1 MIWLIAGLI
10 LWTVAHFFKRIA
22 PAQRESMGNAGA
34 GLVAIGVV
42 ASVVLM
48 VVGYRATSL
57 TPLWDMGSWAK
68 PLNNVL
74 MLLAIALF
82 FIRDSKSRLRGRLRH
97 PMLAGFIVWIG
108 AHLLVNGDMPSLV
121 LFGGLGLWAIA
132 SILIINRAEPAPE
145 PFNEGT
151 SRGDLRLA
159 IQTVIVFAVIGGIHM
174 WIGPSPFGV

>member
-57 TPLWDMGSWAK
+57 TPLWDMGGWAK

-97 PMLAGFIVWIG
+97 PMLAGFLSGSVRIFW
-108 AHLLVNGDMPSLV
+108 
-121 LFGGLGLWAIA
+121 
-132 SILIINRAEPAPE
+132 
-145 PFNEGT
+145 
-151 SRGDLRLA
+151 
-159 IQTVIVFAVIGGIHM
+159 
-174 WIGPSPFGV
+174 